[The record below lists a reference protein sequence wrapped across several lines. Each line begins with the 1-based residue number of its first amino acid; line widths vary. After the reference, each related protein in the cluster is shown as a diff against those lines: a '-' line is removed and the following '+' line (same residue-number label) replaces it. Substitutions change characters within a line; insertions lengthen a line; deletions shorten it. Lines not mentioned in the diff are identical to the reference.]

1 MTNVRTIHVDW
12 YSQRPPRFSGG
23 PQLAYQG
30 DHLSNMVVFDR
41 APELPNYYL
50 LVEMKTDDAGP
61 VVTLPEIRL
70 EGPYWVIPNYYT
82 QICQKITYQVCCKT
96 ESGDFEHH
104 SAKFEGTIL
113 PVIKHNGEPI
123 DQSPMFDPYINILDK
138 RVSELILDADV
149 KEIDSELKSDSGN
162 PVQNRV
168 IKAKI
173 DEIDENAIAL
183 NGRLGQLDGTVY
195 TTGQE
200 CELRKTVTGY
210 ALDTNGYRVT
220 AEGYKLFSFRVAAG
234 WLIKVASTHK
244 FQFQTNQD
252 VTASG
257 TQYRIGPT
265 YGEGEYVL
273 TVPDEASF
281 IVVSSASESETVYRA
296 VSAITQAYNEVNAK
310 AEDAQTKA
318 DYSVGNLRLVN
329 NELFPYGDNLTVTS
343 EMSGYALDANGYRIT
358 QEGNKLMRFRVF
370 AGNVIKF
377 ACPDK
382 CQFQSTDGVP
392 ATGTQYIIGSTYGI
406 GEYVFEVPEGAT
418 YLIISTPSGN
428 NVAVARVDH
437 FVDETLSKEWKA
449 ADARQTGNGIED
461 TKTYLAEIGSYM
473 YTNVR
478 ELASVKTLTGYA
490 LNDNGYRVIDE
501 NRKLESI
508 RCFEGTYV
516 KIVSDHMFQFQS
528 SRDVTASGTQYKLG
542 RTYGVGEYVL
552 KVPEGSGY
560 VILSTTIE
568 DSNATVHEVTSNIDS
583 AVAKIDETAS
593 SVESMKDDLIGP
605 LLNTYTSQVS
615 DVPYVGEPT
624 VITIG
629 IDTSVP
635 QFISGAGKALVVPLI
650 GGTSIRVAKPQTD
663 HCLVCFTSDYP
674 AANVAVTH
682 YTSLTGKGNTSFV
695 AESQA
700 SDKYLVIYT
709 HATTPDIA
717 DYTLAFSQVARGT
730 VELLPQLDEHMINLL
745 KYRPVGKISK
755 PYIAIS
761 CDDGL
766 EPLATYTIPR
776 IQYWNNYYNTNI
788 PLHMALFDGSPVL
801 TNPEYAALV
810 KDMCDNH
817 NCSIGIHGTQPYT
830 VYSSSTALYAYMK
843 KQRDTIIEKTGVT
856 PTSVLYPHNAY
867 TDQIMVMSGA
877 FCGICAIGSG
887 TPPAYKYVDNS
898 GRYFYVGEK
907 TNLYEVNRF
916 NISDTRIGSVAEL
929 KNVIDYAYEHNYVIC
944 PYFHD
949 IDFTEHTE
957 AANQFARTMFDT
969 LIQYGM
975 EKGIEFINL
984 GDIRFLT

>member
-1 MTNVRTIHVDW
+1 MSLYSSLTQVLAPFAAKINGLLTGYDGTVYSTPGEAVRTQINDLHVLIGDVPGTAIQASAVAYNDSNVAAELTNV
-12 YSQRPPRFSGG
+12 
-23 PQLAYQG
+23 
-30 DHLSNMVVFDR
+30 
-41 APELPNYYL
+41 
-50 LVEMKTDDAGP
+50 
-61 VVTLPEIRL
+61 
-70 EGPYWVIPNYYT
+70 
-82 QICQKITYQVCCKT
+82 
-96 ESGDFEHH
+96 
-104 SAKFEGTIL
+104 
-113 PVIKHNGEPI
+113 
-123 DQSPMFDPYINILDK
+123 
-138 RVSELILDADV
+138 
-149 KEIDSELKSDSGN
+149 
-162 PVQNRV
+162 
-168 IKAKI
+168 
-173 DEIDENAIAL
+173 

-200 CELRKTVTGY
+200 CELSKTTTGY
-210 ALDTNGYRVT
+210 ALDANGYRVT
-220 AEGYKLFSFRVAAG
+220 AEGYKLFSFRVAPG
-234 WLIKVASTHK
+234 WLIKVTSTHK
-244 FQFQTNQD
+244 FQFQSSPYVAT
-252 VTASG
+252 SG
-257 TQYRIGPT
+257 TQYKIGPT
-265 YGEGEYVL
+265 YGNGEYVL
-273 TVPDEASF
+273 AVPDEASYV
-281 IVVSSASESETVYRA
+281 VVSSASESETVYRA
-296 VSAITQAYNEVNAK
+296 VSAITQTYNEVNVK

-329 NELFPYGDNLTVTS
+329 NELFPYGGNLTVTS
-343 EMSGYALDANGYRIT
+343 EMSGYGLNADGYRIA
-358 QEGNKLMRFRVF
+358 QDGNKLMRFRVF
-370 AGNVIKF
+370 AGKLIKF

-382 CQFQSTDGVP
+382 CQFQSTDVVTP
-392 ATGTQYIIGSTYGI
+392 SGTQYKIGPTYGI

-418 YLIISTPSGN
+418 YLIISTPSDN
-428 NVAVARVDH
+428 NVTVARVDH

-490 LNDNGYRVIDE
+490 LNDNGYRVIDA

-508 RCFEGTYV
+508 RCFEWTYV
-516 KIVSDHMFQFQS
+516 KVKSDHMFQFQS
-528 SRDVTASGTQYKLG
+528 SPNVATSGTQYKFG

-552 KVPEGSGY
+552 KVPEGASY
-560 VILSTTIE
+560 VILSTAIE
-568 DSNATVHEVTSNIDS
+568 DSTATAHEVTSNIDS
-583 AVAKIDETAS
+583 ATAKIGETAS
-593 SVESMKDDLIGP
+593 SVESMKDGLIGP
-605 LLNTYTSQVS
+605 LLNAYTSQVS

-650 GGTSIRVAKPQTD
+650 GGTSIRVTKPQTT
-663 HCLVCFTSDYP
+663 HCLVCFSSDYP

-682 YTSLTGKGNTSFV
+682 YTSLTSMGNTSFV
-695 AESQA
+695 AESQV

-717 DYTLAFSQVARGT
+717 EYTLAFSQAARGT

-776 IQYWNNYYNTNI
+776 LQYWNEHYGTNI

-810 KDMCDNH
+810 TDMCVNH

-856 PTSVLYPHNAY
+856 PTSVLYPHDAY

-877 FCGICAIGSG
+877 FCGICASSSS
-887 TPPAYKYVDNS
+887 TPKAYKYVDES
-898 GRYFYVGEK
+898 GRYYYVGEK
-907 TNLYEVNRF
+907 TNLYEVPRF
-916 NISDTRIGSVAEL
+916 NISDTRIGSVAAL
-929 KNVIDYAYEHNYVIC
+929 KGVIDYAYEHNYVIC

-957 AANQFARTMFDT
+957 EANQFARTMFDA
-969 LIQYGM
+969 LIQYGI